1 MAQTG
6 KVRIEIM
13 TPNQEKWLMVGSPLV
28 LAVAIAGVLLGVM
41 RVRATDSGE
50 ESGAAIDDFAKP
62 LPVEVTVLGE
72 LAAPQVSDTY
82 RGVVVASKEAEL
94 AFRRG
99 GRVASID
106 VKEGAT
112 VRMGDVLASL
122 DASDI
127 EAEIDVARS
136 QIDEA
141 EAMLSEL
148 VAGPRE
154 QTIEAAQA
162 EVRRLQATVELAT
175 ATAKRQQSLIEVN
188 ASSYQQL
195 DDAKSALE
203 QQTAALTVAQQRLSE
218 LREGTRKEQ
227 IAAQRS
233 RVDSLRARLRS
244 LEVNLSD
251 SRIIAPFG
259 GVIAKRY
266 LDEGAIVGP
275 ETRALRLLQ
284 VDPLEAR
291 FGVSPADAALL
302 APDQPVVL
310 TCGQERV
317 VATVSRIEPEVDLAT
332 RTQGLFV
339 SIDLDA
345 VRHQLAATRHQ
356 VGTNAAIAN
365 SVCKLVP
372 GQTVSIALSSAVRSE
387 SEIAGQ
393 PNGLSDQLWVP
404 LGALSRADRGLWS
417 LFAIVQTNAGTF
429 EIERREVQV
438 LAIEAELARVGG
450 ALIRAGDRVVSG
462 ALHRVTPGMKVEPMR

>member
-1 MAQTG
+1 
-6 KVRIEIM
+6 M

-28 LAVAIAGVLLGVM
+28 LAVAMAAVLLGVM
-41 RVRATDSGE
+41 RVRATDSSA
-50 ESGAAIDDFAKP
+50 ESGAAVGDFAKP
-62 LPVEVTVLGE
+62 MPVEVTILGE

-136 QIDEA
+136 QIAEA

-148 VAGPRE
+148 IAGPRE

-162 EVRRLQATVELAT
+162 EVRRLEATVELAKT
-175 ATAKRQQSLIEVN
+175 TAKRQQSLIEVN

-195 DDAKSALE
+195 DDAKSVLD
-203 QQTAALTVAQQRLSE
+203 QQAAALAAAEQRLSE

-227 IAAQRS
+227 VAAQQS

-266 LDEGAIVGP
+266 LDEGAVVGP

-291 FGVSPADAALL
+291 FGVSPTDAALL
-302 APDQPVVL
+302 TPDQSVVL
-310 TCGQERV
+310 TCGQEKF
-317 VATVSRIEPEVDLAT
+317 VATVSRIEPEVDLVT

-339 SIDLDA
+339 SIAPDA
-345 VRHQLAATRHQ
+345 ARHQ
-356 VGTNAAIAN
+356 VGAITTAG

-372 GQTVSIALSSAVRSE
+372 GQTVSISLSSAIASVSE
-387 SEIAGQ
+387 TGGQ
-393 PNGLSDQLWVP
+393 INELSDQLWVP

-417 LFAIVQTNAGTF
+417 LFAIVETEVGDF

-450 ALIRAGDRVVSG
+450 ALVRPGDRVVSG
-462 ALHRVTPGMKVEPMR
+462 ALHRVTPGMKVEPIR

>member
-1 MAQTG
+1 
-6 KVRIEIM
+6 M

-50 ESGAAIDDFAKP
+50 ESGAAVGDFAKP
-62 LPVEVTVLGE
+62 LPVEVTLLGE

-106 VKEGAT
+106 VKEGAS
-112 VRMGDVLASL
+112 VRIGDVLASL

-136 QIDEA
+136 QIAEA

-195 DDAKSALE
+195 DDANSALD
-203 QQTAALTVAQQRLSE
+203 QQAAALSAAEQRLSE

-227 IAAQRS
+227 VAAQQS

-244 LEVNLSD
+244 LEVNLGD
-251 SRIIAPFG
+251 SRIIAPFS

-266 LDEGAIVGP
+266 LDEGAVVGP
-275 ETRALRLLQ
+275 ESRALRLLQ

-291 FGVSPADAALL
+291 FGVSPVDAALL
-302 APDQPVVL
+302 APDRPVVL
-310 TCGQERV
+310 TCGQEKF
-317 VATVSRIEPEVDLAT
+317 VAKVSRIEPEVDLVT

-339 SIDLDA
+339 SIAPDA
-345 VRHQLAATRHQ
+345 ARHQ
-356 VGTNAAIAN
+356 VGASATAS

-372 GQTVSIALSSAVRSE
+372 GQTVSISLSSAVAGE
-387 SEIAGQ
+387 SETGGQ
-393 PNGLSDQLWVP
+393 INELSDQLWVP

-417 LFAIVQTNAGTF
+417 LFAIVQTDAGDF

-450 ALIRAGDRVVSG
+450 ALVRPGDRVVSG
-462 ALHRVTPGMKVEPMR
+462 ALHRVTPGMKVEPIR

>member
-1 MAQTG
+1 
-6 KVRIEIM
+6 M
-13 TPNQEKWLMVGSPLV
+13 TPNQEKWLMIGSPVV
-28 LAVAIAGVLLGVM
+28 LAVAIGSVLLGVM
-41 RVRATDSGE
+41 RVRATDSR
-50 ESGAAIDDFAKP
+50 SDSAAVVGDFAKP

-72 LAAPQVSDTY
+72 LAAPQISDSY

-99 GRVASID
+99 GRVASIE
-106 VKEGAT
+106 VKEAAR
-112 VRMGDVLASL
+112 VRQGDVLAQL
-122 DASDI
+122 DASDV
-127 EAEIDVARS
+127 EADIDVAKS
-136 QIDEA
+136 QIA
-141 EAMLSEL
+141 EADAMLGEL
-148 VAGPRE
+148 VAGPRT
-154 QTIEAAQA
+154 QTIEAAEA

-195 DDAKSALE
+195 DDARSAVD
-203 QQTAALTVAQQRLSE
+203 QQKAALAGAEQRLSE

-227 IAAQRS
+227 VAAQRS
-233 RVDSLRARLRS
+233 RVDSLRARLRL

-251 SRIIAPFG
+251 SRILAPFD

-266 LDEGAIVGP
+266 LDEGAVVGP

-284 VDPLEAR
+284 IDPLEAR
-291 FGVSPADAALL
+291 FGVSPADAASLT
-302 APDQPVVL
+302 PDQKVVL
-310 TCGQERV
+310 TCGQEKM
-317 VATVSRIEPEVDLAT
+317 VATVSRIEPEVDLMT

-339 SIDLDA
+339 SIESDA
-345 VRHQLAATRHQ
+345 LRHRSDTKGAT
-356 VGTNAAIAN
+356 GD

-372 GQTVSIALSSAVRSE
+372 GQTVSISLSSVQSSE
-387 SEIAGQ
+387 AESAGQ
-393 PNGLSDQLWVP
+393 ASGLSDQLWVP

-417 LFAIVQTNAGTF
+417 LFAIVQTDAGDF